1 MNLEDLI
8 DPKYGLQQDEWSLT
22 APRFGEEGQLQV
34 IGWSG
39 RQRTH
44 KLYILKCVKCL
55 QDSELFGNGLFKC
68 SKSNLIK
75 GQIPCG
81 CGKSRWTELQKTIIA
96 RRVLLPTPYT
106 LNSVLPFEGKD
117 LIDIHCAICAKD
129 PELFGQGN
137 FITPLSNMRKGQ
149 IPCGCSKSISWNKE
163 QYTTMCTRK
172 AKELG
177 YLFKGFIG
185 DWKGKNTNIILFC
198 EKHGEWT
205 SGIISTLVH
214 VGQGCPQCG
223 FDSAAKA
230 RIKPD
235 EVMIESFLASGAFH
249 PDTKFWR
256 SEKTNAQGR
265 TICWRMACPECG
277 TEGESASNNLQQ
289 GQRPCLCSTH
299 SRQQECYINL
309 VLEAEDTVAIK
320 FGITANSQRRVK
332 QQNAASVFKVISHS
346 VYYFPDVVSCKQAER
361 ECKKELECGIL
372 LKRDMKDGYTETT
385 WTYNLDKI
393 IEIYERNGGTKIE

>member
-96 RRVLLPTPYT
+96 RRLLLSTPYT

-117 LIDIHCAICAKD
+117 LIDVHCAICAED

-149 IPCGCSKSISWNKE
+149 IPCGCSYKAQLSKE
-163 QYTTMCTRK
+163 QYAVLCSRK
-172 AKELG
+172 ANEMG
-177 YLFKGFIG
+177 YLFKGFRG
-185 DWKGKNTNIILFC
+185 DWKGKTTNIGMFC
-198 EKHGEWT
+198 EKHGEWS
-205 SGIISTLVH
+205 SGIISTLVN

-223 FDSAAKA
+223 FDSTAKA

-235 EVMIESFLASGAFH
+235 SVMIQSFFDSGAFH

-256 SEKTNAQGR
+256 SDRKSSQGAKSYWY
-265 TICWRMACPECG
+265 ISCPECG
-277 TEGESASNNLQQ
+277 EEGEAASNNLQQ
-289 GQRPCLCSTH
+289 GQRPCACSKR
-299 SRQQECYINL
+299 RQQEAYINL
-309 VLEAEDTVAIK
+309 VMEGGTTVVAIK
-320 FGITANSQRRVK
+320 FGITINSRRRAK
-332 QQNAASVFKVISHS
+332 QQNAASIFKITSHS
-346 VYYFPDVVSCKQAER
+346 VYYFPDVASCKQAER
-361 ECKKELECGIL
+361 ECLQELECGVI
-372 LKRDMKDGYTETT
+372 LKRDMSDGYTETT
-385 WTYNLDKI
+385 WVYNLEKI
-393 IEIYERNGGTKIE
+393 IEIYERNGGVKID